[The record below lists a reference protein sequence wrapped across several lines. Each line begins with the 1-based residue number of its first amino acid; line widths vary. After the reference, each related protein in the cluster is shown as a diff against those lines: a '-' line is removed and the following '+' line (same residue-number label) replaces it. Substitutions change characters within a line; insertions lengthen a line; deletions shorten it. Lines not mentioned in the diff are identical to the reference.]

1 MANYYYCW
9 LDEKTNIK
17 MYNDLIKNKELPS
30 LFIPQT
36 IVPSP
41 TETDYAKGF
50 VERFFTQKVNDR
62 NGFVYEIDDKT
73 YIQLLKNPYW
83 LSESIYWRIAGPLDM
98 VYNDNGM
105 VIDKGVFNAN
115 TASIRLGAET
125 LKNLGLY
132 LPNILQFYK

>member
-1 MANYYYCW
+1 
-9 LDEKTNIK
+9 

-41 TETDYAKGF
+41 TENDYAQGF
-50 VERFFTQKVNDR
+50 IERFFTQKVNDI
-62 NGFVYEIDDKT
+62 NGFVYEVDAKI

-83 LSESIYWRIAGPLDM
+83 LSESIYWRITGPLDM

-105 VIDKGVFNAN
+105 VIDKGVFNSN
-115 TASIRLGAET
+115 TASIRLGANKI
-125 LKNLGLY
+125 KNLGLY
-132 LPNILQFYK
+132 LPNILQFHK

>member
-1 MANYYYCW
+1 
-9 LDEKTNIK
+9 
-17 MYNDLIKNKELPS
+17 MYKDLIKDKKIYS
-30 LFIPQT
+30 LNIPKT

-41 TETDYAKGF
+41 TDDDYSNG
-50 VERFFTQKVNDR
+50 VIDRFFTQKVNDY
-62 NGFVYEIDDKT
+62 NGFVYEIDSNT
-73 YIQLLKNPYW
+73 YNDLKSNPYW
-83 LSESIYWRIAGPLDM
+83 AIEIVKWRIKGPLDM

-125 LKNLGLY
+125 IKNLGLY

>member
-1 MANYYYCW
+1 
-9 LDEKTNIK
+9 
-17 MYNDLIKNKELPS
+17 MYKDLIKDKKIYS
-30 LFIPQT
+30 LNIPKT

-41 TETDYAKGF
+41 TDDDYSNG
-50 VERFFTQKVNDR
+50 VIDRFFTQKVNDY
-62 NGFVYEIDDKT
+62 NGFVYEINSDT
-73 YIQLLKNPYW
+73 YNDLKSNPYW
-83 LSESIYWRIAGPLDM
+83 AIEIVKWRIKGPLDM

-105 VIDKGVFNAN
+105 VIDKGVFNSN

>member
-1 MANYYYCW
+1 
-9 LDEKTNIK
+9 
-17 MYNDLIKNKELPS
+17 MYTDLIKNKQLPS

-41 TETDYAKGF
+41 TESDYAQGF
-50 VERFFTQKVNDR
+50 VERFFTQKVNDV
-62 NGFVYEIDDKT
+62 NGFVYEIDQKT
-73 YIQLLKNPYW
+73 YIELLKNPYW
-83 LSESIYWRIAGPLDM
+83 LSESIYWRITGPLDM

-115 TASIRLGAET
+115 KSSIRLGAET
-125 LKNLGLY
+125 IKNLGLY